1 MKALNLMIAAA
12 GLTVFTIGPAY
23 ANSCQDEIA
32 KVKQAYNSHLHQ
44 RGGKDAIYWRSTE
57 QAIAA
62 AEKSCIEGR
71 DADAFQKINAA
82 NRWLGQ
88 PQHSHQIAGQPGRDD
103 SSIR

>member
-12 GLTVFTIGPAY
+12 GLTVLTIGPAY

-44 RGGKDAIYWRSTE
+44 RGGKDAMYWRSTE

-62 AEKSCIEGR
+62 AEKSCAESR
-71 DADAFQKINAA
+71 ATDAFKQVNQA
-82 NRWLGQ
+82 NRWLGLRE
-88 PQHSHQIAGQPGRDD
+88 HSHQIAGQNDQND
-103 SSIR
+103 FSIR